1 MEGDRKYVIIIVF
14 AMLISEENAR
24 KMVKD
29 LINEIE
35 S

>member
-14 AMLISEENAR
+14 AMLIPEKNAR

>member
-14 AMLISEENAR
+14 AMLILEKNAR

-29 LINEIE
+29 LINETE
-35 S
+35 A